1 MGSFSDTVGAV
12 TLSAGSI
19 TGTSSSALT
28 GTSYTDT
35 STGTTSITANLAGS
49 GALTKSGSGTL
60 TLSGANS
67 YDGGTNINLGVLTLG
82 SSSAIGSGGTISFG
96 GGVLKAFDTVDYS
109 NRFSTADNQQYSIDT
124 NSQNITWATSLVSL
138 GGSLT
143 KTGLGTLT
151 LSGANT
157 YNGVTTISAGTLVA
171 THATALG
178 STTGGTT
185 VASTATLDI
194 QAAIGLEAITL
205 NGGTIST
212 TATGGSL
219 GGTINLAANSIVSAS
234 SALNLTLSGVIATV
248 TASSLTKAGA
258 GTVTLAGIN
267 TYTGVTTISAG
278 TLAIGGAGS
287 LGSGSYAG
295 TIANDGIF
303 LYSSSANQTLSG
315 IKSGSGALTKDTS
328 TTSTLTLAA
337 SNAYLGTTTINAGTL
352 TISASERI
360 ANTSALLING
370 GIFNLGTFSESVGA
384 VTLSGGSITGTGSST
399 LTGSS
404 YTDTSSGSTS
414 ITAILG
420 GSGALTKSGSGTLTL
435 SGSNI
440 YSGATNITGGILEIT
455 NASGLGSTVGA
466 TTISPNATLKINGN
480 LSITEALNISG
491 NGNASLGAINT
502 VAASASGTVTLGG
515 AITLLADSTI
525 VASIGHLII
534 SGGINGGFTLTITG
548 NGNLS
553 YTESIGRTTPLAGL
567 SSISTGT
574 TNIAA
579 AINSTGLIQIETL
592 SGNLSVSQ
600 NITTTSTSTSAI
612 TLNAGKTASAGTA
625 AGGNLIFSGSP
636 LLSTGSDGRVNLFS
650 GSISG
655 STGLTALVGS
665 GSGHFRYN
673 SDELSTN
680 FTTSLGTGIYA
691 IYREQPTISIAA
703 DPLLLAYSISPSP
716 TTTKVGMQNGDT
728 LSQAISSTITTAV
741 GGSLSSSGYY
751 VIGDHSLTPSGAVGG
766 LGYAFS
772 YSTSTLT
779 VSAKTFTITGSIDI
793 NKPYDATTDMPL
805 GVAGYVVTSGAIGG
819 DNVSLTGAAAYASSN
834 ALSQAIQQGTLSLT
848 GSDSTAYLLVWAGNG
863 SGTIS
868 KATLTITANNDSKFV
883 TQTDATGYG
892 GVSYAGFK
900 GGQNSSALSV
910 APTVSRSNFG
920 VAGAENQGVYTDV
933 LVPTGAAATNYNF
946 SYVNGTY
953 TIIPASQLSIK
964 IANTYG
970 TYGSAPSYIV
980 SEAKYLKINSDSST
994 SIIDLTSTA
1003 VVSGNSVRVTDSTG
1017 ATASFNVSIVNALFS
1032 NSGTLKAQSYQLA
1045 GTDLINTSGNFTSLA
1060 LTGSYQVNAKG
1071 LSIATSGISKE
1082 YNGSTSMDGLT
1093 LALIGKVSTLDNV
1106 TASGVGNFSSSSVG
1120 SAKNYSITSI
1130 ALAGLDAAN
1139 YYLTGG
1145 SATSGTT
1152 GVVTAKPLT
1161 VSGIVA
1167 ANKVYDSGLT
1177 ATISTAAAVYTGLV
1191 SGDDFSV
1198 AATGLF
1204 VDKNVA
1210 DGKTVT
1216 LSSTYSGASI
1226 GNYSI
1231 TSQASTTA
1239 NIRQLPSVTWVG
1251 ASGGTWST
1259 ASNWAGAVLPDGNNV
1274 AQVVINAGS
1283 SVIYDS
1289 AIIGTIGSS
1298 IVNNGVL
1305 SFTGTN
1311 NFNLSNSVSGSGS
1324 INQIGT
1330 GILVISGNNT
1340 FTGNVNINSSTVYLG
1355 NNQALGEG
1363 KIISNGGSLGLL
1375 DGVRLTSLTVN
1386 GPVTNTNGLITLLS
1400 DIRTVGDQTY
1410 NANIVLLPTNTT
1422 ISDIS
1427 LGGMASAS
1435 ATLAVSES
1443 RVGAS
1448 MASYTQATV
1457 SLLSQN
1463 GNIALLGTVDGAQD
1477 AQLNIARNTPLQG
1490 QSFIANAGTGL
1501 ITIGDSVG
1509 VTAKIYDFLITA
1521 GRINILADVLTLH
1534 AQSYTGA
1541 SYIGDSTYIPGRAL
1555 VAGALQTSTYQ
1566 NLFNYSSG
1574 GVTSTVITSAAN
1586 NFYIRTLVSKD
1597 PLITFSGSIDDT
1609 VAGVHTL
1616 LLGAVADSISAVTDA
1631 PTINL
1636 LGTSIGQNSRPYSYN
1651 FQTLILNSDG
1661 DKVGTGTISA
1671 PINSTT
1677 VADATMFS
1685 SLGLTTTAGNGLS
1698 STPATP
1704 SPSVPLS
1711 TASSVAFLPATSLTI
1726 APTPIEPV
1734 TIPLDPSTTV
1744 STSIV
1749 EIPVQPTITQSQ
1761 IQNSV
1766 GSGALMSAIFQNV
1779 NFFISNIPALRSSV
1793 QIEMTPNA
1801 VISTPSGATSI
1812 GLNNNFVKSI
1822 SESADIFDLNST
1834 TKSGI
1839 SSLFTLES
1847 ITSNQPESEIK
1858 TTANKKEGTSKKKAA
1873 KSKESN
1879 KTNSNTES
1887 K

>member
-1 MGSFSDTVGAV
+1 M
-12 TLSAGSI
+12 
-19 TGTSSSALT
+19 
-28 GTSYTDT
+28 
-35 STGTTSITANLAGS
+35 
-49 GALTKSGSGTL
+49 
-60 TLSGANS
+60 
-67 YDGGTNINLGVLTLG
+67 
-82 SSSAIGSGGTISFG
+82 
-96 GGVLKAFDTVDYS
+96 
-109 NRFSTADNQQYSIDT
+109 
-124 NSQNITWATSLVSL
+124 
-138 GGSLT
+138 
-143 KTGLGTLT
+143 
-151 LSGANT
+151 
-157 YNGVTTISAGTLVA
+157 
-171 THATALG
+171 
-178 STTGGTT
+178 
-185 VASTATLDI
+185 
-194 QAAIGLEAITL
+194 
-205 NGGTIST
+205 
-212 TATGGSL
+212 
-219 GGTINLAANSIVSAS
+219 
-234 SALNLTLSGVIATV
+234 
-248 TASSLTKAGA
+248 
-258 GTVTLAGIN
+258 
-267 TYTGVTTISAG
+267 
-278 TLAIGGAGS
+278 
-287 LGSGSYAG
+287 
-295 TIANDGIF
+295 
-303 LYSSSANQTLSG
+303 
-315 IKSGSGALTKDTS
+315 
-328 TTSTLTLAA
+328 
-337 SNAYLGTTTINAGTL
+337 
-352 TISASERI
+352 
-360 ANTSALLING
+360 
-370 GIFNLGTFSESVGA
+370 
-384 VTLSGGSITGTGSST
+384 
-399 LTGSS
+399 
-404 YTDTSSGSTS
+404 
-414 ITAILG
+414 
-420 GSGALTKSGSGTLTL
+420 
-435 SGSNI
+435 
-440 YSGATNITGGILEIT
+440 
-455 NASGLGSTVGA
+455 
-466 TTISPNATLKINGN
+466 
-480 LSITEALNISG
+480 
-491 NGNASLGAINT
+491 
-502 VAASASGTVTLGG
+502 
-515 AITLLADSTI
+515 
-525 VASIGHLII
+525 
-534 SGGINGGFTLTITG
+534 
-548 NGNLS
+548 
-553 YTESIGRTTPLAGL
+553 
-567 SSISTGT
+567 
-574 TNIAA
+574 
-579 AINSTGLIQIETL
+579 
-592 SGNLSVSQ
+592 
-600 NITTTSTSTSAI
+600 
-612 TLNAGKTASAGTA
+612 
-625 AGGNLIFSGSP
+625 
-636 LLSTGSDGRVNLFS
+636 
-650 GSISG
+650 
-655 STGLTALVGS
+655 
-665 GSGHFRYN
+665 
-673 SDELSTN
+673 
-680 FTTSLGTGIYA
+680 
-691 IYREQPTISIAA
+691 
-703 DPLLLAYSISPSP
+703 
-716 TTTKVGMQNGDT
+716 
-728 LSQAISSTITTAV
+728 
-741 GGSLSSSGYY
+741 
-751 VIGDHSLTPSGAVGG
+751 
-766 LGYAFS
+766 
-772 YSTSTLT
+772 
-779 VSAKTFTITGSIDI
+779 
-793 NKPYDATTDMPL
+793 
-805 GVAGYVVTSGAIGG
+805 
-819 DNVSLTGAAAYASSN
+819 
-834 ALSQAIQQGTLSLT
+834 
-848 GSDSTAYLLVWAGNG
+848 
-863 SGTIS
+863 
-868 KATLTITANNDSKFV
+868 
-883 TQTDATGYG
+883 
-892 GVSYAGFK
+892 
-900 GGQNSSALSV
+900 
-910 APTVSRSNFG
+910 
-920 VAGAENQGVYTDV
+920 
-933 LVPTGAAATNYNF
+933 
-946 SYVNGTY
+946 
-953 TIIPASQLSIK
+953 
-964 IANTYG
+964 
-970 TYGSAPSYIV
+970 
-980 SEAKYLKINSDSST
+980 
-994 SIIDLTSTA
+994 
-1003 VVSGNSVRVTDSTG
+1003 
-1017 ATASFNVSIVNALFS
+1017 
-1032 NSGTLKAQSYQLA
+1032 
-1045 GTDLINTSGNFTSLA
+1045 
-1060 LTGSYQVNAKG
+1060 
-1071 LSIATSGISKE
+1071 
-1082 YNGSTSMDGLT
+1082 
-1093 LALIGKVSTLDNV
+1093 
-1106 TASGVGNFSSSSVG
+1106 
-1120 SAKNYSITSI
+1120 
-1130 ALAGLDAAN
+1130 
-1139 YYLTGG
+1139 
-1145 SATSGTT
+1145 
-1152 GVVTAKPLT
+1152 
-1161 VSGIVA
+1161 
-1167 ANKVYDSGLT
+1167 
-1177 ATISTAAAVYTGLV
+1177 
-1191 SGDDFSV
+1191 
-1198 AATGLF
+1198 
-1204 VDKNVA
+1204 
-1210 DGKTVT
+1210 
-1216 LSSTYSGASI
+1216 
-1226 GNYSI
+1226 
-1231 TSQASTTA
+1231 
-1239 NIRQLPSVTWVG
+1239 G

-1858 TTANKKEGTSKKKAA
+1858 STANKKEGTSEKKAA

-1879 KTNSNTES
+1879 KTNSNSQAVVCTTSIGGITSCTGS

>member
-1 MGSFSDTVGAV
+1 MPLLF
-12 TLSAGSI
+12 
-19 TGTSSSALT
+19 
-28 GTSYTDT
+28 
-35 STGTTSITANLAGS
+35 
-49 GALTKSGSGTL
+49 
-60 TLSGANS
+60 
-67 YDGGTNINLGVLTLG
+67 
-82 SSSAIGSGGTISFG
+82 
-96 GGVLKAFDTVDYS
+96 
-109 NRFSTADNQQYSIDT
+109 
-124 NSQNITWATSLVSL
+124 
-138 GGSLT
+138 
-143 KTGLGTLT
+143 
-151 LSGANT
+151 
-157 YNGVTTISAGTLVA
+157 
-171 THATALG
+171 
-178 STTGGTT
+178 
-185 VASTATLDI
+185 
-194 QAAIGLEAITL
+194 
-205 NGGTIST
+205 
-212 TATGGSL
+212 
-219 GGTINLAANSIVSAS
+219 
-234 SALNLTLSGVIATV
+234 
-248 TASSLTKAGA
+248 ASSLT
-258 GTVTLAGIN
+258 
-267 TYTGVTTISAG
+267 
-278 TLAIGGAGS
+278 
-287 LGSGSYAG
+287 
-295 TIANDGIF
+295 
-303 LYSSSANQTLSG
+303 
-315 IKSGSGALTKDTS
+315 
-328 TTSTLTLAA
+328 
-337 SNAYLGTTTINAGTL
+337 
-352 TISASERI
+352 
-360 ANTSALLING
+360 
-370 GIFNLGTFSESVGA
+370 
-384 VTLSGGSITGTGSST
+384 
-399 LTGSS
+399 
-404 YTDTSSGSTS
+404 
-414 ITAILG
+414 
-420 GSGALTKSGSGTLTL
+420 
-435 SGSNI
+435 
-440 YSGATNITGGILEIT
+440 
-455 NASGLGSTVGA
+455 
-466 TTISPNATLKINGN
+466 
-480 LSITEALNISG
+480 
-491 NGNASLGAINT
+491 
-502 VAASASGTVTLGG
+502 
-515 AITLLADSTI
+515 
-525 VASIGHLII
+525 
-534 SGGINGGFTLTITG
+534 
-548 NGNLS
+548 
-553 YTESIGRTTPLAGL
+553 
-567 SSISTGT
+567 
-574 TNIAA
+574 
-579 AINSTGLIQIETL
+579 
-592 SGNLSVSQ
+592 
-600 NITTTSTSTSAI
+600 
-612 TLNAGKTASAGTA
+612 
-625 AGGNLIFSGSP
+625 
-636 LLSTGSDGRVNLFS
+636 
-650 GSISG
+650 
-655 STGLTALVGS
+655 
-665 GSGHFRYN
+665 
-673 SDELSTN
+673 
-680 FTTSLGTGIYA
+680 
-691 IYREQPTISIAA
+691 
-703 DPLLLAYSISPSP
+703 
-716 TTTKVGMQNGDT
+716 
-728 LSQAISSTITTAV
+728 
-741 GGSLSSSGYY
+741 
-751 VIGDHSLTPSGAVGG
+751 
-766 LGYAFS
+766 
-772 YSTSTLT
+772 
-779 VSAKTFTITGSIDI
+779 VSA
-793 NKPYDATTDMPL
+793 
-805 GVAGYVVTSGAIGG
+805 
-819 DNVSLTGAAAYASSN
+819 
-834 ALSQAIQQGTLSLT
+834 
-848 GSDSTAYLLVWAGNG
+848 
-863 SGTIS
+863 
-868 KATLTITANNDSKFV
+868 
-883 TQTDATGYG
+883 
-892 GVSYAGFK
+892 
-900 GGQNSSALSV
+900 
-910 APTVSRSNFG
+910 
-920 VAGAENQGVYTDV
+920 EC
-933 LVPTGAAATNYNF
+933 
-946 SYVNGTY
+946 
-953 TIIPASQLSIK
+953 
-964 IANTYG
+964 
-970 TYGSAPSYIV
+970 
-980 SEAKYLKINSDSST
+980 
-994 SIIDLTSTA
+994 
-1003 VVSGNSVRVTDSTG
+1003 
-1017 ATASFNVSIVNALFS
+1017 
-1032 NSGTLKAQSYQLA
+1032 
-1045 GTDLINTSGNFTSLA
+1045 
-1060 LTGSYQVNAKG
+1060 
-1071 LSIATSGISKE
+1071 
-1082 YNGSTSMDGLT
+1082 
-1093 LALIGKVSTLDNV
+1093 
-1106 TASGVGNFSSSSVG
+1106 
-1120 SAKNYSITSI
+1120 I
-1130 ALAGLDAAN
+1130 ALAGLDAGN

-1177 ATISTAAAVYTGLV
+1177 TTISTAAAVYTGLV

-1204 VDKNVA
+1204 ADKNVA

-1231 TSQASTTA
+1231 TSQASTIA

-1283 SVIYDS
+1283 SVIYNS

-1422 ISDIS
+1422 ISNIS

-1477 AQLNIARNTPLQG
+1477 AQLNIARNIPLQG
-1490 QSFIANAGTGL
+1490 QSFIVNAGTGL

-1566 NLFNYSSG
+1566 NLFDYSSG

-1636 LGTSIGQNSRPYSYN
+1636 SGTAIGQNSRPYSYN

-1661 DKVGTGTISA
+1661 DKVGAGTISA
-1671 PINSTT
+1671 PINSIT

-1704 SPSVPLS
+1704 SSNDSSTPSSNDSS
-1711 TASSVAFLPATSLTI
+1711 TSSLTI

-1734 TIPLDPSTTV
+1734 PIPLAPSATV

-1749 EIPVQPTITQSQ
+1749 EMPVQPMITPSQ

-1779 NFFISNIPALRSSV
+1779 NFFISNISPLGSSI
-1793 QIEMTPNA
+1793 QIEMTPNV

-1812 GLNNNFVKSI
+1812 GLNNTNFVKSI

-1839 SSLFTLES
+1839 SSLFTLEN

-1858 TTANKKEGTSKKKAA
+1858 STANKKEGSSKKKAA
-1873 KSKESN
+1873 ESKKSN
-1879 KTNSNTES
+1879 KTNSNTGS